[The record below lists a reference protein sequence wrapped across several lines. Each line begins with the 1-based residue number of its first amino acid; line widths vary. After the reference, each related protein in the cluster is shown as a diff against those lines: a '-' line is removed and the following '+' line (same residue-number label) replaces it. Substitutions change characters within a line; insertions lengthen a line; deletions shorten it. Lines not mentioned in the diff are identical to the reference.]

1 VAVDPK
7 SFASESLTD
16 YVEKALEAMKDDL
29 QEKDWGIIGS
39 LRKLAAYY
47 DETGLRMR
55 ALEIEENVDPKDRIR
70 AMELHNKAVYTIPQI
85 ISGLD
90 KLGGSIQARKNLGM
104 TDGGKPKSGLQ
115 ALRGGRAS

>member
-1 VAVDPK
+1 MAVDPK

-16 YVEKALEAMKDDL
+16 YVEKALEAMREDL

-55 ALEIEENVDPKDRIR
+55 ALEIESEVDPKDRLR

-104 TDGGKPKSGLQ
+104 QDGAKPKSGLQ

>member
-1 VAVDPK
+1 MAVDPK

-55 ALEIEENVDPKDRIR
+55 ALEIEEDVDPKDRIR

>member
-55 ALEIEENVDPKDRIR
+55 ALEIEEDVDPKDRIR